1 MTNARIQH
9 ILSLIDSYGEF
20 RHRSGFFR
28 GINDRGIN
36 DIELYRNNEAEGKR
50 TFNNIKKLLM
60 EEKK

>member
-28 GINDRGIN
+28 GIND
-36 DIELYRNNEAEGKR
+36 IELYRNNEAEGKR
-50 TFNNIKKLLM
+50 TFNNIKELLM